1 MYTILAILL
10 TSICSIESPADV
22 SLDRIQRNE
31 IGLTQQ
37 QDVTT
42 VGRAS
47 SPAAAK
53 RSRSGDGSYEYC
65 SVLTENQPRESL
77 PVQRHNPN
85 EKQLLYAEQLF
96 DARTYTPSILEYKRF
111 LFYQPHTEM
120 ADFAR
125 YRIAQAHY
133 YQGNR
138 GYSRQL
144 FGEFMETFP
153 ESPLYHYAQLMLG
166 KTHLDDQEYAT
177 ARSTFFRILQA
188 KGDERLQVQAQYLR
202 GWCYIHDRNWFKAIA
217 EFRNV
222 HQLRGENREAGT
234 LDARLEQ
241 TATKLADTTLAN
253 TPLPL
258 KSPKLAQLL
267 STVVPGSG
275 QIYAGKTR
283 NGLIS
288 LGINAAFFYLLGD
301 SVVDKRYVDA
311 VGIFLV
317 GSRFYWGNRDNA
329 KKWAMEHNRDLE
341 MGLIEQLRSIE
352 REVID

>member
-1 MYTILAILL
+1 MYTILAICLA
-10 TSICSIESPADV
+10 SICSIEPSID
-22 SLDRIQRNE
+22 
-31 IGLTQQ
+31 
-37 QDVTT
+37 
-42 VGRAS
+42 S
-47 SPAAAK
+47 SKVEFEP
-53 RSRSGDGSYEYC
+53 
-65 SVLTENQPRESL
+65 T
-77 PVQRHNPN
+77 
-85 EKQLLYAEQLF
+85 EKQLLYAEKLF
-96 DARTYTPSILEYKRF
+96 DARTYAPSILEYKRF
-111 LFYQPHTEM
+111 LFYQPYTDM

-138 GYSRQL
+138 EYSRQL

-153 ESPLYHYAQLMLG
+153 ESPLYHNAQLMLG
-166 KTHLDDQEYAT
+166 KTHLDDGEYAT
-177 ARSTFFRILQA
+177 ARSAFFRILQV

-202 GWCYIHDRNWFKAIA
+202 GWCYLHDRNWFKAIS
-217 EFRNV
+217 EFREIR
-222 HQLRGENREAGT
+222 QLREENRDIGSF
-234 LDARLEQ
+234 DARLER
-241 TATKLADTTLAN
+241 TAVRLADTTLAN

-258 KSPKLAQLL
+258 KSPRLAQLM

-288 LGINAAFFYLLGD
+288 LGINTAFFYLLGD

-317 GSRFYWGNRDNA
+317 GSRFYWGNRHNA

-341 MGLIEQLRSIE
+341 TGLIEQLKSIE
-352 REVID
+352 REGTE

>member
-1 MYTILAILL
+1 MYTLLAICLA
-10 TSICSIESPADV
+10 SICSIEPS
-22 SLDRIQRNE
+22 IN
-31 IGLTQQ
+31 
-37 QDVTT
+37 
-42 VGRAS
+42 S
-47 SPAAAK
+47 SKVEFEP
-53 RSRSGDGSYEYC
+53 
-65 SVLTENQPRESL
+65 T
-77 PVQRHNPN
+77 

-96 DARTYTPSILEYKRF
+96 DARTYNPSILEYKRF
-111 LFYQPHTEM
+111 LFYQPHTDM

-138 GYSRQL
+138 EYSRQL
-144 FGEFMETFP
+144 FGEFMETYP
-153 ESPLYHYAQLMLG
+153 YSPLYHNAQLMLG
-166 KTHLDDQEYAT
+166 KTHLDDGEYAT
-177 ARSTFFRILQA
+177 ARSVFFLILQT
-188 KGDERLQVQAQYLR
+188 KGDLRLHVQAQYLR
-202 GWCYIHDRNWFKAIA
+202 GWCYVHDRNWFKAIS
-217 EFRNV
+217 EFRGIR
-222 HQLRGENREAGT
+222 QLRGENRDIGSF
-234 LDARLEQ
+234 DAQLER
-241 TATKLADTTLAN
+241 TAIKLADTTLAG

-301 SVVDKRYVDA
+301 SVADKRYVDA

-317 GSRFYWGNRDNA
+317 GSRFYWGNRHNA

-341 MGLIEQLRSIE
+341 MDLIEQLKSIE
-352 REVID
+352 RETIE

>member
-1 MYTILAILL
+1 MHPILAIFLA
-10 TSICSIESPADV
+10 SICSIEPSID
-22 SLDRIQRNE
+22 
-31 IGLTQQ
+31 
-37 QDVTT
+37 
-42 VGRAS
+42 S
-47 SPAAAK
+47 SK
-53 RSRSGDGSYEYC
+53 VELQS
-65 SVLTENQPRESL
+65 T
-77 PVQRHNPN
+77 

-96 DARTYTPSILEYKRF
+96 DRRNYNPSILEYKRF

-120 ADFAR
+120 VDFAR

-153 ESPLYHYAQLMLG
+153 ESPLYHNAQLMLG
-166 KTHLDDQEYAT
+166 KTHLDDGEYAT
-177 ARSTFFRILQA
+177 ARSVFFRILQA

-202 GWCYIHDRNWFKAIA
+202 GWCYIHDRNWFKAIS
-217 EFRNV
+217 EFRDV
-222 HQLRGENREAGT
+222 HQLRAENRDTGT
-234 LDARLEQ
+234 FDARLEQ
-241 TATKLADTTLAN
+241 SASKLADITLAS

-288 LGINAAFFYLLGD
+288 SGINAAFFYLLGD
-301 SVVDKRYVDA
+301 SVADKRYVDA

-317 GSRFYWGNRDNA
+317 GSRFYWGNRHNA

-341 MGLIEQLRSIE
+341 RRLIERLKTIE
-352 REVID
+352 REAIVR

>member
-1 MYTILAILL
+1 MYTILAICLA
-10 TSICSIESPADV
+10 SICSIEPSID
-22 SLDRIQRNE
+22 
-31 IGLTQQ
+31 
-37 QDVTT
+37 
-42 VGRAS
+42 S
-47 SPAAAK
+47 SKVEFEP
-53 RSRSGDGSYEYC
+53 
-65 SVLTENQPRESL
+65 T
-77 PVQRHNPN
+77 

-96 DARTYTPSILEYKRF
+96 DARTYNPSILEYKRF
-111 LFYQPHTEM
+111 LFYQPYTDM

-138 GYSRQL
+138 EYSRQL
-144 FGEFMETFP
+144 FGEFIETFP
-153 ESPLYHYAQLMLG
+153 ESPLYHNAQLMLG
-166 KTHLDDQEYAT
+166 KTHLDDGEFAT

-188 KGDERLQVQAQYLR
+188 KGDVRLQVQAQYLR
-202 GWCYIHDRNWFKAIA
+202 GWCYVHDRNWFKAIT
-217 EFRNV
+217 EFRHI
-222 HQLRGENREAGT
+222 HQLRGENRDTGT
-234 LDARLEQ
+234 FDARLEQ
-241 TATKLADTTLAN
+241 SATKLADTTLAN

-258 KSPKLAQLL
+258 KSPRLAQLM

-301 SVVDKRYVDA
+301 SVADKRYVDA

-317 GSRFYWGNRDNA
+317 GSRFYWGNRRNA

-341 MGLIEQLRSIE
+341 MDLIERLKTIE
-352 REVID
+352 RETIE

>member
-1 MYTILAILL
+1 MYTILAICLA
-10 TSICSIESPADV
+10 SICSIEPSIDPSKV
-22 SLDRIQRNE
+22 EL
-31 IGLTQQ
+31 
-37 QDVTT
+37 
-42 VGRAS
+42 
-47 SPAAAK
+47 
-53 RSRSGDGSYEYC
+53 
-65 SVLTENQPRESL
+65 QPT
-77 PVQRHNPN
+77 

-96 DARTYTPSILEYKRF
+96 DVRIYNPSILEYKRF

-138 GYSRQL
+138 TYSQQL
-144 FGEFMETFP
+144 FRAFMETFP
-153 ESPLYHYAQLMLG
+153 ESRLYHHAQLMLG
-166 KTHLDDQEYAT
+166 KTHLDDGEYAT
-177 ARSTFFRILQA
+177 ARSAFFRILQA
-188 KGDERLQVQAQYLR
+188 KGNKRLQVQAQYLR
-202 GWCYIHDRNWFKAIA
+202 GWCYLHDRNWFKAIS
-217 EFRNV
+217 EFRDIR
-222 HQLRGENREAGT
+222 QLRGENSDIGSF
-234 LDARLEQ
+234 DARLER
-241 TATKLADTTLAN
+241 TAIKLADTTLAS

-288 LGINAAFFYLLGD
+288 LGINAAFIYLLGD
-301 SVVDKRYVDA
+301 SVAEKRYVDA

-317 GSRFYWGNRDNA
+317 GSRFYWGNRHNA

-341 MGLIEQLRSIE
+341 MGLIERLKTIE
-352 REVID
+352 REAIE

>member
-1 MYTILAILL
+1 MPTLQKLPIGSVEATNPIPADYVPNHPNNARNTSSMHTILAICLA
-10 TSICSIESPADV
+10 SICSIEPTID
-22 SLDRIQRNE
+22 
-31 IGLTQQ
+31 
-37 QDVTT
+37 
-42 VGRAS
+42 S
-47 SPAAAK
+47 SK
-53 RSRSGDGSYEYC
+53 LE
-65 SVLTENQPRESL
+65 LQPT
-77 PVQRHNPN
+77 

-96 DARTYTPSILEYKRF
+96 DARTYNLSILEYKRF

-144 FGEFMETFP
+144 FGEFMDTFP
-153 ESPLYHYAQLMLG
+153 KSPLYYHAQLMLG
-166 KTHLDDQEYAT
+166 KTHLDDGEYAT
-177 ARSTFFRILQA
+177 ARSAFFRILQA

-202 GWCYIHDRNWFKAIA
+202 GWCYLHNRNWFKAIS
-217 EFRNV
+217 EFRDIR
-222 HQLRGENREAGT
+222 QLRGENRDIGSF
-234 LDARLEQ
+234 DAQLER
-241 TATKLADTTLAN
+241 TAIKLADTTLAG

-288 LGINAAFFYLLGD
+288 LGINVAFFYLLGD
-301 SVVDKRYVDA
+301 SVADKRYVDA

-317 GSRFYWGNRDNA
+317 GSRFYWGNRHNA

-341 MGLIEQLRSIE
+341 MDVIEQLKSIE
-352 REVID
+352 RETIE

>member
-1 MYTILAILL
+1 MYTILAICLA
-10 TSICSIESPADV
+10 SICSIEPSID
-22 SLDRIQRNE
+22 
-31 IGLTQQ
+31 
-37 QDVTT
+37 
-42 VGRAS
+42 S
-47 SPAAAK
+47 SK
-53 RSRSGDGSYEYC
+53 VE
-65 SVLTENQPRESL
+65 LQPT
-77 PVQRHNPN
+77 

-96 DARTYTPSILEYKRF
+96 DRRVYNPSILEYKRF
-111 LFYQPHTEM
+111 LFYQPQTEM

-138 GYSRQL
+138 EYSRQL

-153 ESPLYHYAQLMLG
+153 DSPLYHYAQLMLG
-166 KTHLDDQEYAT
+166 KTHLDDGEYAT
-177 ARSTFFRILQA
+177 ARSAFFRILQA

-202 GWCYIHDRNWFKAIA
+202 GWCYLHDRDWFKAIS
-217 EFRNV
+217 EFREIRL
-222 HQLRGENREAGT
+222 LREENRDIGSF
-234 LDARLEQ
+234 DARLER
-241 TATKLADTTLAN
+241 TAVKLADTTLASS
-253 TPLPL
+253 PLPL

-301 SVVDKRYVDA
+301 SVADKRYVDA

-317 GSRFYWGNRDNA
+317 GSRFYRGNRHNA
-329 KKWAMEHNRDLE
+329 KKWVMEHNHNLE
-341 MGLIEQLRSIE
+341 TDLIEQLKSIE
-352 REVID
+352 REAIE